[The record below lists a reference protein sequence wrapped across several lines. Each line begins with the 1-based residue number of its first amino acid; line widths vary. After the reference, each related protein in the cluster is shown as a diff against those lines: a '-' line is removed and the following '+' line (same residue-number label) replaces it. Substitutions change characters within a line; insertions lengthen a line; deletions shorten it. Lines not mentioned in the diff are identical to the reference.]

1 MINKIKSINC
11 ASYKNYT
18 WENSLENFKN
28 INIFYGYNGAG
39 KTMLSRIMRCF
50 EQQKLNQ
57 DYEKMTFEIEFD
69 DKKFSQDDIQSANLP
84 LVVYNKDFINDNLK
98 FLINGKKDGSIK
110 SFSSMV
116 IGEDNSKIFEEI
128 EKLQNK
134 LGEISNEE
142 QGVVASGLYG
152 DKERIEKTIRQK
164 EKEKQSKNQDDKL
177 RNKAS
182 EIKNDKD
189 IGENN
194 YDIRKIKQDIEKIK
208 DNLEEHILTPE
219 IENQCRNSLKDE
231 VKEELL
237 INFTFNANEFSDIS
251 IGLKELIE
259 QKFIQKE
266 NIENNLRKWLKEG
279 LNFHNHD
286 TEQECKFC
294 KNKLSKERLEW
305 LIDNLK
311 DSGIDKNSNDINL
324 KLEKLSKIRSRQQ
337 SFLNITN
344 QLKSSNFYTDYK
356 DECEKLNTE
365 FSSVIDSY
373 FREIIKLEN
382 LLKTKQDNP
391 YKNFI
396 FENFEDH
403 SKNISNMLDKIRDLI
418 NKNNDKTKNL
428 ETTKKETSEKI
439 KFHIIAKFIK
449 EINYLENLRDIEQ
462 IDIEINAF
470 KANLTIKKQEIEENE
485 NKIEK
490 LKNSMSSEQASADKI
505 NKYLKSHFGNNVL
518 EFRAI
523 EENKAEFKIYR
534 NGIEADNLS
543 EGECSLVGF
552 CYFMAQLQNADKKS
566 IIWIDDPISSLDSN
580 HIFFIFSLID
590 SELFENKDLKF
601 NQLFISTHNLD
612 FLKYLKKLKSI
623 ANDKTDSNK
632 IDFFKYLKKLKP
644 KRNDLNESA
653 NLYIIEK
660 NENGSQIKD
669 MPKFL
674 KNYTSE
680 FNYLFEQIYDNAFI
694 DKIKDEDTKTTVVY
708 NFGNNLRKFLEIYL
722 FFKYPTEKS
731 FGAEIIEQ
739 FFKSQSDKTIQ
750 ISINRYANEFSHLR
764 EILERT
770 MKPLDI
776 PESKKI
782 AEFVLKTIKQKDPEQ
797 FKALCES
804 IGKSDEL

>member
-57 DYEKMTFEIEFD
+57 DYEEMTFEIEFD
-69 DKKFSQDDIQSANLP
+69 GKKFSQDDIQSANLP

-116 IGEDNSKIFEEI
+116 MGENNSKIFEEI

-164 EKEKQSKNQDDKL
+164 EKEKQGKDQDDKL

-518 EFRAI
+518 EFRAL

-552 CYFMAQLQNADKKS
+552 CYFMAKLQNADKKS
-566 IIWIDDPISSLDSN
+566 VVWIDDPISSLDSN
-580 HIFFIFSLID
+580 HIFFIFSLIG
-590 SELFENKDLKF
+590 SELFEKQNLKF

-612 FLKYLKKLKSI
+612 FLKYLKKIKS
-623 ANDKTDSNK
+623 ASNN
-632 IDFFKYLKKLKP
+632 
-644 KRNDLNESA
+644 KRS
-653 NLYIIEK
+653 LYIIEK

-674 KNYTSE
+674 KNYTTE
-680 FNYLFEQIYDNAFI
+680 FNYLFEQIYNHKNI
-694 DKIKDEDTKTTVVY
+694 DETKDEDTKTTLVY

-731 FGAEIIEQ
+731 FGAEVIEQ
-739 FFKSQSDKTIQ
+739 FFKSDSDKTIQ
-750 ISINRYANEFSHLR
+750 ILINRYANEFSHLR
-764 EILERT
+764 EILERA
-770 MKPLDI
+770 MIPINI

>member
-57 DYEKMTFEIEFD
+57 DYEEMTFEIEFD
-69 DKKFSQDDIQSANLP
+69 GKKFSQDDIQSANLP
-84 LVVYNKDFINDNLK
+84 LVVYNKDFINDNLR

-116 IGEDNSKIFEEI
+116 IGEDNSEIFEEI
-128 EKLQNK
+128 ETLKESENNLNLQIENLQNQCNQLQYEITIQNDITNERLRERAKHIRTILDIPQSSYTIKHIQNDINTIINKQNFHQNILSTHENTK
-134 LGEISNEE
+134 LINMLKEE
-142 QGVVASGLYG
+142 AKNILSFNI
-152 DKERIEKTIRQK
+152 KFEIEKF
-164 EKEKQSKNQDDKL
+164 SKL
-177 RNKAS
+177 A
-182 EIKNDKD
+182 NDS
-189 IGENN
+189 
-194 YDIRKIKQDIEKIK
+194 KI
-208 DNLEEHILTPE
+208 
-219 IENQCRNSLKDE
+219 
-231 VKEELL
+231 
-237 INFTFNANEFSDIS
+237 
-251 IGLKELIE
+251 LIE
-259 QKFIQKE
+259 TKLIAKQE
-266 NIENNLRKWLKEG
+266 IENNLRKWLEEG
-279 LNFHNHD
+279 LKQHENAQKCH
-286 TEQECKFC
+286 FC
-294 KNKLSKERLEW
+294 GGELSANRIQW
-305 LIDNLK
+305 LLDNLS
-311 DSGIDKNSNDINL
+311 DDK
-324 KLEKLSKIRSRQQ
+324 
-337 SFLNITN
+337 
-344 QLKSSNFYTDYK
+344 K
-356 DECEKLNTE
+356 DELLN
-365 FSSVIDSY
+365 
-373 FREIIKLEN
+373 
-382 LLKTKQDNP
+382 
-391 YKNFI
+391 
-396 FENFEDH
+396 
-403 SKNISNMLDKIRDLI
+403 NISNQLAQLRNFYKDIQEIINFLTRQNTNDFYLDLKGEYESKRQTSIEFSKAILSQIKNIGEVLHEKELDLYKDITFNIPADYSQMLGDALMQIEQIYANNNEKTQNLQAEKQ
-418 NKNNDKTKNL
+418 NAKN
-428 ETTKKETSEKI
+428 KI
-439 KFHIIAKFIK
+439 KLH
-449 EINYLENLRDIEQ
+449 EICTLLRDIRYFQTQDEIEQKIKNIEKISSQKDAKTRQIKYIKEQ
-462 IDIEINAF
+462 ISSK
-470 KANLTIKKQEIEENE
+470 KALI
-485 NKIEK
+485 
-490 LKNSMSSEQASADKI
+490 SSEQASADKI
-505 NKYLKSHFGNNVL
+505 NKYLKSNFGNSAL

-552 CYFMAQLQNADKKS
+552 CYFMAKLQNADKKS
-566 IIWIDDPISSLDSN
+566 IVWIDDPISSLDSN

-623 ANDKTDSNK
+623 ANNKTDSNK
-632 IDFFKYLKKLKP
+632 IDFLKYLKKLKP

-694 DKIKDEDTKTTVVY
+694 DKIKDEDTKTTIVY

-722 FFKYPTEKS
+722 FFKYPIEKS
-731 FGAEIIEQ
+731 FGAEVIEK
-739 FFKSQSDKTIQ
+739 FFKSEIL
-750 ISINRYANEFSHLR
+750 INKYANEFSHLR

-776 PESKKI
+776 AQSKKI

-804 IGKSDEL
+804 IGKSDELYE

>member
-28 INIFYGYNGAG
+28 INIFYGHNGAG
-39 KTMLSRIMRCF
+39 KTMLSRIIRCF

-69 DKKFSQDDIQSANLP
+69 GKKFSQDDIQSANLP

-98 FLINGKKDGSIK
+98 FLINGKKDGNIK

-128 EKLQNK
+128 ETLKESENNLNLQIENLQNQCNQLQYEITIQNDIANERLRERAK
-134 LGEISNEE
+134 HIRTILEISQSSYTIKHIQNDINTIINKQNFHQNILSTHENTKLINMLKEE
-142 QGVVASGLYG
+142 AKNILSFNV
-152 DKERIEKTIRQK
+152 KFEIEKF
-164 EKEKQSKNQDDKL
+164 SKL
-177 RNKAS
+177 A
-182 EIKNDKD
+182 NDS
-189 IGENN
+189 
-194 YDIRKIKQDIEKIK
+194 KI
-208 DNLEEHILTPE
+208 
-219 IENQCRNSLKDE
+219 
-231 VKEELL
+231 
-237 INFTFNANEFSDIS
+237 
-251 IGLKELIE
+251 LIE
-259 QKFIQKE
+259 TKLIAKQE
-266 NIENNLRKWLKEG
+266 IENNLRKWLEEG
-279 LNFHNHD
+279 LKQHENAQKCHFCGGELSANRIQWLLDNLSDDKKDELLNNISSQLAQLRNFYKDIQEIVNFLTRQNSDDFYLDLKGDYESKRQTSIEFSKAILSQIKNIGEVLHEKELDLYKDITFNIPAD
-286 TEQECKFC
+286 YSQMLGDALMQIEQIYADNNKKTQNLQSEKQNA
-294 KNKLSKERLEW
+294 KNKIKLHEISTLLRDIRYFQTQDEIEQK
-305 LIDNLK
+305 I
-311 DSGIDKNSNDINL
+311 KNI
-324 KLEKLSKIRSRQQ
+324 EKLSSQKDAKLRQ
-337 SFLNITN
+337 
-344 QLKSSNFYTDYK
+344 
-356 DECEKLNTE
+356 
-365 FSSVIDSY
+365 
-373 FREIIKLEN
+373 IKYIKE
-382 LLKTKQDNP
+382 Q
-391 YKNFI
+391 
-396 FENFEDH
+396 
-403 SKNISNMLDKIRDLI
+403 ISHKKALI
-418 NKNNDKTKNL
+418 N
-428 ETTKKETSEKI
+428 
-439 KFHIIAKFIK
+439 
-449 EINYLENLRDIEQ
+449 
-462 IDIEINAF
+462 
-470 KANLTIKKQEIEENE
+470 
-485 NKIEK
+485 
-490 LKNSMSSEQASADKI
+490 SEQAGAEKI
-505 NKYLKSHFGNNVL
+505 NKYLKSNFCNSAL

-552 CYFMAQLQNADKKS
+552 CYFVAKLQNADKKS

-612 FLKYLKKLKSI
+612 FLKYLKKLK
-623 ANDKTDSNK
+623 
-632 IDFFKYLKKLKP
+632 P

-674 KNYTSE
+674 KNYTTE
-680 FNYLFEQIYDNAFI
+680 FNYLFEQIYNHKNI
-694 DKIKDEDTKTTVVY
+694 GEITDEDIKTALVY

-764 EILERT
+764 EILERG

>member
-28 INIFYGYNGAG
+28 INIFYGHNGAG

-57 DYEKMTFEIEFD
+57 DYEEMTFEIEFD
-69 DKKFSQDDIQSANLP
+69 GKKFSQDDIQSANLP
-84 LVVYNKDFINDNLK
+84 LVVYNKDFINDNLR

-110 SFSSMV
+110 SFLSMV

-128 EKLQNK
+128 KELQNK
-134 LGEISNEE
+134 LGEISDKEK
-142 QGVVASGLYG
+142 GVVASGLYG
-152 DKERIEKTIRQK
+152 DKERIEKTK
-164 EKEKQSKNQDDKL
+164 KKKKKEKQSKDQDDKL

-182 EIKNDKD
+182 EIKNDKA
-189 IGENN
+189 ISEIN
-194 YDIRKIKQDIEKIK
+194 YDIKKIKQDIEKIK

-219 IENQCRNSLKDE
+219 IKNQFRNSLKDE

-237 INFTFNANEFSDIS
+237 INFTFKEDEFGDIL
-251 IGLKELIE
+251 IGSKELIE
-259 QKFIQKE
+259 QKFIPKE
-266 NIENNLRKWLKEG
+266 DIETNLRKWLNEG
-279 LNFHNHD
+279 LDLHEHD
-286 TEQECKFC
+286 TKSQQECKFC
-294 KNKLSKERLEW
+294 KNKLSKERIEW

-311 DSGIDKNSNDINL
+311 DSSIDKNNNEINL
-324 KLEKLSKIRSRQQ
+324 KLEKLLEIGKRQQ

-365 FSSVIDSY
+365 FYSVIDSY
-373 FREIIKLEN
+373 FGEIIKLEN

-391 YKNFI
+391 YDNISFKNFQ
-396 FENFEDH
+396 NH
-403 SKNISNMLDKIRDLI
+403 SQKMSEMLDKIRDLI
-418 NKNNDKTKNL
+418 NKNNLKTKNL

-485 NKIEK
+485 NKIKE
-490 LKNSMSSEQASADKI
+490 LKVSMSNEQASADKI
-505 NKYLKSHFGNNVL
+505 NKYLKSNFGNSVL

-552 CYFMAQLQNADKKS
+552 CYFMAKLQNADKKS
-566 IIWIDDPISSLDSN
+566 VVWIDDPISSLDSN

-632 IDFFKYLKKLKP
+632 IDFLKYLKKLKP

-660 NENGSQIKD
+660 
-669 MPKFL
+669 
-674 KNYTSE
+674 
-680 FNYLFEQIYDNAFI
+680 
-694 DKIKDEDTKTTVVY
+694 
-708 NFGNNLRKFLEIYL
+708 
-722 FFKYPTEKS
+722 
-731 FGAEIIEQ
+731 
-739 FFKSQSDKTIQ
+739 
-750 ISINRYANEFSHLR
+750 
-764 EILERT
+764 
-770 MKPLDI
+770 MKM
-776 PESKKI
+776 
-782 AEFVLKTIKQKDPEQ
+782 A
-797 FKALCES
+797 AR
-804 IGKSDEL
+804 

>member
-57 DYEKMTFEIEFD
+57 DYEEMTFEIEFD
-69 DKKFSQDDIQSANLP
+69 GKKFSQDDIQSANLP
-84 LVVYNKDFINDNLK
+84 LVVYNKDFINDNLR

-128 EKLQNK
+128 KTLKESENNLNLQIENLQNQCNQLQYEITIQNDITNERLRERAKHIRTILDIPQSSYTIKRIQNDINTIINRQNFHQNILSTHENTK
-134 LGEISNEE
+134 LINMLKEE
-142 QGVVASGLYG
+142 AKNILSFNV
-152 DKERIEKTIRQK
+152 KFEIEKFSQLAND
-164 EKEKQSKNQDDKL
+164 SK
-177 RNKAS
+177 
-182 EIKNDKD
+182 I
-189 IGENN
+189 
-194 YDIRKIKQDIEKIK
+194 
-208 DNLEEHILTPE
+208 
-219 IENQCRNSLKDE
+219 
-231 VKEELL
+231 
-237 INFTFNANEFSDIS
+237 
-251 IGLKELIE
+251 LIE
-259 QKFIQKE
+259 TKLIAKQE
-266 NIENNLRKWLKEG
+266 IENNLRKWLEEG
-279 LNFHNHD
+279 LKQHENAQKCH
-286 TEQECKFC
+286 FC
-294 KNKLSKERLEW
+294 GGELSANRIQW
-305 LIDNLK
+305 LLDNLS
-311 DSGIDKNSNDINL
+311 DDK
-324 KLEKLSKIRSRQQ
+324 
-337 SFLNITN
+337 
-344 QLKSSNFYTDYK
+344 K
-356 DECEKLNTE
+356 DELLN
-365 FSSVIDSY
+365 
-373 FREIIKLEN
+373 
-382 LLKTKQDNP
+382 
-391 YKNFI
+391 
-396 FENFEDH
+396 
-403 SKNISNMLDKIRDLI
+403 NISNQLAQLRNFYKDIQEIVNFLTRQNSDDFYLDLKGEYESKRQTSIEFSKAILSQIKNIGEVLHEKELDLYKDITFNIPADYSQMLGDALMQIEQIYANNNEKTQNLQAEKQ
-418 NKNNDKTKNL
+418 NAKN
-428 ETTKKETSEKI
+428 KI
-439 KFHIIAKFIK
+439 KLH
-449 EINYLENLRDIEQ
+449 EICTLLRDIRYFQMQDEIEQ
-462 IDIEINAF
+462 KIKNIEKISSQKDTKTEQTKN
-470 KANLTIKKQEIEENE
+470 IKKQISS
-485 NKIEK
+485 KKALI
-490 LKNSMSSEQASADKI
+490 SSEQASADKI

-552 CYFMAQLQNADKKS
+552 CYFMAKLQNADKKS
-566 IIWIDDPISSLDSN
+566 VVWIDDPISSLDSN

-590 SELFENKDLKF
+590 SELFENNNLKF

-612 FLKYLKKLKSI
+612 FLKYLKKLRKKS
-623 ANDKTDSNK
+623 
-632 IDFFKYLKKLKP
+632 
-644 KRNDLNESA
+644 

-674 KNYTSE
+674 KSYTTE
-680 FNYLFEQIYDNAFI
+680 FNYLFEQIYNHKNI
-694 DKIKDEDTKTTVVY
+694 DETKDEDTKTTLVY

-731 FGAEIIEQ
+731 FGAEVIEQ
-739 FFKSQSDKTIQ
+739 FFKSESDKTIQ
-750 ISINRYANEFSHLR
+750 VLINRYANEFSHLR

-776 PESKKI
+776 AQSKKI

-804 IGKSDEL
+804 IGKSDELYE

>member
-1 MINKIKSINC
+1 
-11 ASYKNYT
+11 
-18 WENSLENFKN
+18 
-28 INIFYGYNGAG
+28 
-39 KTMLSRIMRCF
+39 MLSRIMRCF
-50 EQQKLNQ
+50 EQQKLHQ

-69 DKKFSQDDIQSANLP
+69 GKKFIQDDIQSANLP
-84 LVVYNKDFINDNLK
+84 LVVYNKDFINDNLR

-164 EKEKQSKNQDDKL
+164 EKEKQSKDQDDKL

-189 IGENN
+189 IGEIN
-194 YDIRKIKQDIEKIK
+194 YDIKKIKQDIEKIK

-237 INFTFNANEFSDIS
+237 INFTFNEDEFSDIL
-251 IGLKELIE
+251 IGSKELIE
-259 QKFIQKE
+259 QKIIPKE
-266 NIENNLRKWLKEG
+266 DIETNLRKWLNEG
-279 LNFHNHD
+279 LDLHEHD
-286 TEQECKFC
+286 TKSQQECKFC
-294 KNKLSKERLEW
+294 KNKLSKERIEW

-311 DSGIDKNSNDINL
+311 DSSIDKNNNEINL
-324 KLEKLSKIRSRQQ
+324 KLEKLLEIKKRQQ

-344 QLKSSNFYTDYK
+344 QLKTSNFYTDYK

-373 FREIIKLEN
+373 FIEIIKLKN

-449 EINYLENLRDIEQ
+449 EINYLENLRNIEQ

-485 NKIEK
+485 NKIKK

-518 EFRAI
+518 EFRAL

-552 CYFMAQLQNADKKS
+552 CYFMAKLQNADKKS
-566 IIWIDDPISSLDSN
+566 IVWIDDPISSLDSS

-612 FLKYLKKLKSI
+612 FLKYLKKLKS
-623 ANDKTDSNK
+623 ASS
-632 IDFFKYLKKLKP
+632 KK
-644 KRNDLNESA
+644 A

-674 KNYTSE
+674 KNYTTE
-680 FNYLFEQIYDNAFI
+680 FNYLFEQIYNHKNI
-694 DKIKDEDTKTTVVY
+694 GEITDEDIKTALVY

-731 FGAEIIEQ
+731 FGAEVIEQ
-739 FFKSQSDKTIQ
+739 FFKSDSDKTIQ
-750 ISINRYANEFSHLR
+750 ILINRYANEFSHLR
-764 EILERT
+764 EILERG
-770 MKPLDI
+770 MKPINI

-782 AEFVLKTIKQKDPEQ
+782 AEFVLKTIKLKDPEQ

>member
-18 WENSLENFKN
+18 WGNSLENFKN
-28 INIFYGYNGAG
+28 INIFYGHNGTG

-57 DYEKMTFEIEFD
+57 DYEEMTFEIEFD
-69 DKKFSQDDIQSANLP
+69 GKKFSQDDIQSANLP
-84 LVVYNKDFINDNLK
+84 LVVYNKDFINDNLR

-116 IGEDNSKIFEEI
+116 IGEDNNKIFEEI

-134 LGEISNEE
+134 LGEISSEE

-164 EKEKQSKNQDDKL
+164 EQEKQSKNQDDKL

-237 INFTFNANEFSDIS
+237 IKFTFNEDEFGDIS

-294 KNKLSKERLEW
+294 KNKLSKERIEW

-311 DSGIDKNSNDINL
+311 DSSIDKNNNEINL
-324 KLEKLSKIRSRQQ
+324 KLEKLLEIKKRQQ
-337 SFLNITN
+337 IFLNIIKN
-344 QLKSSNFYTDYK
+344 QLKTSNFYTDYK

-396 FENFEDH
+396 FEKFEDH

-449 EINYLENLRDIEQ
+449 EINYLENLRNIEQ

-485 NKIEK
+485 NKIKK
-490 LKNSMSSEQASADKI
+490 LKNSISSEQASADKI

-523 EENKAEFKIYR
+523 EEIKAEFKIYR
-534 NGIEADNLS
+534 NGAEADNLS

-552 CYFMAQLQNADKKS
+552 CYFMAKLQNTDKKS
-566 IIWIDDPISSLDSN
+566 IVWIDDPISSLDSN

-612 FLKYLKKLKSI
+612 FLKYLKKLKSV
-623 ANDKTDSNK
+623 SS
-632 IDFFKYLKKLKP
+632 KK
-644 KRNDLNESA
+644 A

-680 FNYLFEQIYDNAFI
+680 FNYLFEQIYNHKNI
-694 DKIKDEDTKTTVVY
+694 GEITDEDIKTTLVY

-764 EILERT
+764 EILERA
-770 MKPLDI
+770 MIPLDTS
-776 PESKKI
+776 ESKKI

>member
-28 INIFYGYNGAG
+28 INIFYGHNGAG
-39 KTMLSRIMRCF
+39 KTMLSRVMRCF

-69 DKKFSQDDIQSANLP
+69 GKKFSQDDIQSANLP
-84 LVVYNKDFINDNLK
+84 LVVYNKDFINDNLR

-164 EKEKQSKNQDDKL
+164 EKEKQSKDQDDKL

-189 IGENN
+189 IGEIN
-194 YDIRKIKQDIEKIK
+194 YNLTKIRQDIEKIK

-237 INFTFNANEFSDIS
+237 IKFTFNEDEFENILTGS
-251 IGLKELIE
+251 KELIE
-259 QKFIQKE
+259 QKFIPKE
-266 NIENNLRKWLKEG
+266 DIETNLRKWLNEG
-279 LNFHNHD
+279 LDLHEHD
-286 TEQECKFC
+286 TKSQQECKFC
-294 KNKLSKERLEW
+294 KNKLSKERIEW

-311 DSGIDKNSNDINL
+311 DSGIDKNNNEINL
-324 KLEKLSKIRSRQQ
+324 KLEKLLEIKKRQQ

-344 QLKSSNFYTDYK
+344 QLKTSNFYTDYK
-356 DECEKLNTE
+356 DECEKLETESSNTI
-365 FSSVIDSY
+365 SNY
-373 FREIIKLEN
+373 FGEIFELGS
-382 LLKTKQDNP
+382 LLQTKRDNP
-391 YKNFI
+391 YDNISFKNFQ
-396 FENFEDH
+396 NH
-403 SKNISNMLDKIRDLI
+403 SQKMSEMLEKTNDLM

-523 EENKAEFKIYR
+523 EEIKAEFKIYR
-534 NGIEADNLS
+534 NGAEADNLS

-552 CYFMAQLQNADKKS
+552 CYFMAKLQNADKKS
-566 IIWIDDPISSLDSN
+566 IVWIDDPISSLDSN

-612 FLKYLKKLKSI
+612 FLKYLKKLKSVS
-623 ANDKTDSNK
+623 SNK
-632 IDFFKYLKKLKP
+632 
-644 KRNDLNESA
+644 RS
-653 NLYIIEK
+653 LYIIEK

-674 KNYTSE
+674 KNYTTE
-680 FNYLFEQIYDNAFI
+680 FNYLFEQIYNHKNI
-694 DKIKDEDTKTTVVY
+694 GEITDEDIKTALVY

-764 EILERT
+764 EILERG

>member
-18 WENSLENFKN
+18 WGNSLENFKN
-28 INIFYGYNGAG
+28 INIFYGHNGTG

-69 DKKFSQDDIQSANLP
+69 GKKFSQDDIQSANLP
-84 LVVYNKDFINDNLK
+84 LVVYNKDFINDNLR

-164 EKEKQSKNQDDKL
+164 EKEKQSKDQDDKL

-189 IGENN
+189 IGEIN
-194 YDIRKIKQDIEKIK
+194 YNLTKIRQDIEKIK

-237 INFTFNANEFSDIS
+237 IKFTFNEDEFENILTGS
-251 IGLKELIE
+251 KELIE
-259 QKFIQKE
+259 QKFIPKE
-266 NIENNLRKWLKEG
+266 DIETNLRKWLNEG
-279 LNFHNHD
+279 LDLHEHD
-286 TEQECKFC
+286 TKSQQECKFC
-294 KNKLSKERLEW
+294 KNKLSKERIEW

-311 DSGIDKNSNDINL
+311 DSGIDKNNNEINL
-324 KLEKLSKIRSRQQ
+324 KLEKLLEIKKRQQ

-344 QLKSSNFYTDYK
+344 QLKTSNFYTDYK
-356 DECEKLNTE
+356 DECEKLETESSNTI
-365 FSSVIDSY
+365 SNY
-373 FREIIKLEN
+373 FGEIFELGS
-382 LLKTKQDNP
+382 LLQTKRDNP
-391 YKNFI
+391 YDNISFKNFQ
-396 FENFEDH
+396 NH
-403 SKNISNMLDKIRDLI
+403 SQKMSEMLEKTNDLM

-449 EINYLENLRDIEQ
+449 EINYLENLRNIEQ

-485 NKIEK
+485 NKIKK

-518 EFRAI
+518 EFRAL

-534 NGIEADNLS
+534 NVAEADNLS

-552 CYFMAQLQNADKKS
+552 CYFMAKLQNADKKS
-566 IIWIDDPISSLDSN
+566 IVWIDDPISSLDSN

-612 FLKYLKKLKSI
+612 FLKYLKKLKS
-623 ANDKTDSNK
+623 ASS
-632 IDFFKYLKKLKP
+632 KK
-644 KRNDLNESA
+644 A

-674 KNYTSE
+674 KNYTTE
-680 FNYLFEQIYDNAFI
+680 FNYLFEQIYNHKNI
-694 DKIKDEDTKTTVVY
+694 GEITDEDIKTALVY

-731 FGAEIIEQ
+731 FGAEVIEQ
-739 FFKSQSDKTIQ
+739 FFKSDSDKTIQ
-750 ISINRYANEFSHLR
+750 ILINRYANEFSHLR
-764 EILERT
+764 EILERG
-770 MKPLDI
+770 MKPINI

-782 AEFVLKTIKQKDPEQ
+782 AEFVLKTIKLKDPEQ

-804 IGKSDEL
+804 IGKSNELYE

>member
-28 INIFYGYNGAG
+28 INIFYGHNGAG

-57 DYEKMTFEIEFD
+57 DYEEMTFEIEFD
-69 DKKFSQDDIQSANLP
+69 GKKFSQDDIQSANLP

-116 IGEDNSKIFEEI
+116 MGENNSKIFEEI

-134 LGEISNEE
+134 LGEISSEE

-164 EKEKQSKNQDDKL
+164 EKEKQGKDQDDKL

-449 EINYLENLRDIEQ
+449 EINYLENLRNIEQ

-518 EFRAI
+518 EFRAL

-552 CYFMAQLQNADKKS
+552 CYFMAKLQNADKKS
-566 IIWIDDPISSLDSN
+566 IVWIDDPISSLDSN

-612 FLKYLKKLKSI
+612 FLKYLKKLKS
-623 ANDKTDSNK
+623 ASS
-632 IDFFKYLKKLKP
+632 KK
-644 KRNDLNESA
+644 A

-669 MPKFL
+669 IPKFL
-674 KNYTSE
+674 KNYTTE
-680 FNYLFEQIYDNAFI
+680 FNYLFEQIYNHKNI
-694 DKIKDEDTKTTVVY
+694 GEITDEDIKTALVY

-731 FGAEIIEQ
+731 FGAEVIEQ
-739 FFKSQSDKTIQ
+739 FFKSDSDKTIQ
-750 ISINRYANEFSHLR
+750 ILINRYANEFSHLR
-764 EILERT
+764 EILERG
-770 MKPLDI
+770 MKPINI

-782 AEFVLKTIKQKDPEQ
+782 AEFVLKTIKLKDPEQ

>member
-57 DYEKMTFEIEFD
+57 DYEEMTFEIEFD
-69 DKKFSQDDIQSANLP
+69 GKKFSQDDIQSANLP

-134 LGEISNEE
+134 LGEISSEE

-231 VKEELL
+231 VKEELP
-237 INFTFNANEFSDIS
+237 INFTFNKYEFSDIL
-251 IGLKELIE
+251 IGSKELIE
-259 QKFIQKE
+259 QKFVPKE
-266 NIENNLRKWLKEG
+266 YIETNLRKWLNEG
-279 LNFHNHD
+279 LDLHEHD
-286 TEQECKFC
+286 TESQQECKFC

-344 QLKSSNFYTDYK
+344 KLKTSNFYTDYK
-356 DECEKLNTE
+356 DECEKLKTESSNTI
-365 FSSVIDSY
+365 SNY
-373 FREIIKLEN
+373 FGEIFELGR
-382 LLKTKQDNP
+382 LLQTKRDNP
-391 YKNFI
+391 YG
-396 FENFEDH
+396 
-403 SKNISNMLDKIRDLI
+403 NIGFKDFQNYSQKMSEMLEKTNDLI

-449 EINYLENLRDIEQ
+449 EINYLENLRNIEQ

-534 NGIEADNLS
+534 NGAEADNLS

-552 CYFMAQLQNADKKS
+552 CYFMAKLQNADKKFVV
-566 IIWIDDPISSLDSN
+566 WIDDPISSLDSN

-694 DKIKDEDTKTTVVY
+694 DKIKDEDTKTTIVY

-722 FFKYPTEKS
+722 FFKYPIEKS
-731 FGAEIIEQ
+731 FGAEVVEK
-739 FFKSQSDKTIQ
+739 FFKSEIL
-750 ISINRYANEFSHLR
+750 INKYANEFSHLR
-764 EILERT
+764 EILERA

>member
-1 MINKIKSINC
+1 MINRIKSINC

-28 INIFYGYNGAG
+28 INIFYGHNGAG

-50 EQQKLNQ
+50 EQQKLHQ

-69 DKKFSQDDIQSANLP
+69 GKKFSQDDIQSANLP
-84 LVVYNKDFINDNLK
+84 LVVYNKDFINDNLR

-116 IGEDNSKIFEEI
+116 MGENNSKIFEEI

-134 LGEISNEE
+134 LVEISNEE

-164 EKEKQSKNQDDKL
+164 EKEKQSKDQDDKL

-189 IGENN
+189 IGEIN
-194 YDIRKIKQDIEKIK
+194 YNLTKIRQDIEKIK

-237 INFTFNANEFSDIS
+237 INFTFNEDEFSDIL
-251 IGLKELIE
+251 IGSKELIE
-259 QKFIQKE
+259 QKFIPKE
-266 NIENNLRKWLKEG
+266 DIETNLRKWLNEG
-279 LNFHNHD
+279 LDLHEHD
-286 TEQECKFC
+286 KKSQQECKFC

-311 DSGIDKNSNDINL
+311 DSSIDKNNNEINL
-324 KLEKLSKIRSRQQ
+324 KLEKLLEIKKRQQ

-344 QLKSSNFYTDYK
+344 QLKTSNFYTDYK
-356 DECEKLNTE
+356 DECEKLETESSNTI
-365 FSSVIDSY
+365 SNY
-373 FREIIKLEN
+373 FGEIFELGR
-382 LLKTKQDNP
+382 LLQTKRDNP
-391 YKNFI
+391 YDNISFKNFQ
-396 FENFEDH
+396 NH
-403 SKNISNMLDKIRDLI
+403 SQKMSEMLEKILDLI

-428 ETTKKETSEKI
+428 ETIKKETSEKI

-449 EINYLENLRDIEQ
+449 EINYLENLRNIEQ

-485 NKIEK
+485 NKIKK

-518 EFRAI
+518 EFRAL

-534 NGIEADNLS
+534 NGAEADNLS

-552 CYFMAQLQNADKKS
+552 CYFMAKLQNADKKS
-566 IIWIDDPISSLDSN
+566 IVWIDDPISSLDSN

-612 FLKYLKKLKSI
+612 FLKYLKKLKS
-623 ANDKTDSNK
+623 ASSNK
-632 IDFFKYLKKLKP
+632 
-644 KRNDLNESA
+644 RS
-653 NLYIIEK
+653 LYIIEK

-674 KNYTSE
+674 KNYTTE
-680 FNYLFEQIYDNAFI
+680 FNYLFEQIYNHKNI
-694 DKIKDEDTKTTVVY
+694 GEITDEDIKTTLVY

-731 FGAEIIEQ
+731 FGAEVIEQ
-739 FFKSQSDKTIQ
+739 FFKSDSDKTIQ
-750 ISINRYANEFSHLR
+750 ILINRYANEFSHLR
-764 EILERT
+764 EILERG
-770 MKPLDI
+770 MKPINI

-782 AEFVLKTIKQKDPEQ
+782 AEFVLKTIKLKDPEQ

-804 IGKSDEL
+804 IGKSDELCE

>member
-69 DKKFSQDDIQSANLP
+69 GKKFSQDDIQSANLP
-84 LVVYNKDFINDNLK
+84 LVVYNKDFINDNLR

-219 IENQCRNSLKDE
+219 IENQFRNSLKDE
-231 VKEELL
+231 VKEELP
-237 INFTFNANEFSDIS
+237 INFTFNEDEFSDIS

-294 KNKLSKERLEW
+294 KNKLSKERIEW

-311 DSGIDKNSNDINL
+311 DSSIDKNNNEINL
-324 KLEKLSKIRSRQQ
+324 KLEKLLEIKKRQQ
-337 SFLNITN
+337 SFLNIIKN
-344 QLKSSNFYTDYK
+344 QLKTSNFYTDYK

-382 LLKTKQDNP
+382 LLKTKRDNP
-391 YKNFI
+391 Y
-396 FENFEDH
+396 D
-403 SKNISNMLDKIRDLI
+403 NIGFKDFQNYSQKMSEMLEKTNDLM

-449 EINYLENLRDIEQ
+449 EINYLENLRNIEQ

-518 EFRAI
+518 EFRAL

-552 CYFMAQLQNADKKS
+552 CYFMAKLQNADKKS
-566 IIWIDDPISSLDSN
+566 VVWTDDPISSLDSN

-612 FLKYLKKLKSI
+612 FLKYLKKLKSVS
-623 ANDKTDSNK
+623 SNK
-632 IDFFKYLKKLKP
+632 
-644 KRNDLNESA
+644 RS
-653 NLYIIEK
+653 LYIIEK

-674 KNYTSE
+674 KNYTTE
-680 FNYLFEQIYDNAFI
+680 FNYLFEQIYNHKNI
-694 DKIKDEDTKTTVVY
+694 GEITDEDIKTTLVY

-764 EILERT
+764 EILERG

>member
-69 DKKFSQDDIQSANLP
+69 GKKFSQDDIQSANLP
-84 LVVYNKDFINDNLK
+84 LVVYNKDFINDNLR

-219 IENQCRNSLKDE
+219 IENQFRNSLKDE
-231 VKEELL
+231 VKEELP
-237 INFTFNANEFSDIS
+237 INFTFNEDEFSDIS

-294 KNKLSKERLEW
+294 KNKLSKERIEW

-311 DSGIDKNSNDINL
+311 DSSIDKNNNEINL
-324 KLEKLSKIRSRQQ
+324 KLEKLLEIKKRQQ
-337 SFLNITN
+337 SFLNIIKN
-344 QLKSSNFYTDYK
+344 QLKTSNFYTDYK

-382 LLKTKQDNP
+382 LLKTKRDNP
-391 YKNFI
+391 Y
-396 FENFEDH
+396 D
-403 SKNISNMLDKIRDLI
+403 NIGFKDFQNYSQKMSEMLEKTNDLM

-449 EINYLENLRDIEQ
+449 EINYLENLRNIEQ

-518 EFRAI
+518 EFRAL

-552 CYFMAQLQNADKKS
+552 CYFMAKLQNADKKS
-566 IIWIDDPISSLDSN
+566 VVWIDDPISSLDSN

-612 FLKYLKKLKSI
+612 FLKYLKKLKSVS
-623 ANDKTDSNK
+623 SNK
-632 IDFFKYLKKLKP
+632 
-644 KRNDLNESA
+644 RS
-653 NLYIIEK
+653 LYIIEK

-674 KNYTSE
+674 KNYTTE
-680 FNYLFEQIYDNAFI
+680 FNYLFEQIYNHKNI
-694 DKIKDEDTKTTVVY
+694 GEITDEDIKTTLVY

-764 EILERT
+764 EILERG

>member
-28 INIFYGYNGAG
+28 INIFYGHNGTG

-69 DKKFSQDDIQSANLP
+69 GKKFSQDDIQSANLP
-84 LVVYNKDFINDNLK
+84 LVVYNKDFINDNLR

-219 IENQCRNSLKDE
+219 IENQFRNSLKDE

-237 INFTFNANEFSDIS
+237 INFTFNEDEFSDIS

-294 KNKLSKERLEW
+294 KNKLSKERIEW

-311 DSGIDKNSNDINL
+311 DSSIDKNNNEINL
-324 KLEKLSKIRSRQQ
+324 KLEKLLEIKKRQQ
-337 SFLNITN
+337 SFLNIIKN

-356 DECEKLNTE
+356 DECEKLETE

-382 LLKTKQDNP
+382 LLKTKRDNP

-403 SKNISNMLDKIRDLI
+403 SKDMSKMLERNHDLI
-418 NKNNDKTKNL
+418 NKNNLKTKNL

-462 IDIEINAF
+462 IYIEINAF

-485 NKIEK
+485 NKIKE
-490 LKNSMSSEQASADKI
+490 LKVSMSNEQASADKI
-505 NKYLKSHFGNNVL
+505 NEYLKSHFGNNVL
-518 EFRAI
+518 EFRAL

-552 CYFMAQLQNADKKS
+552 CYFMAKLQNADKKS
-566 IIWIDDPISSLDSN
+566 VIWIDDPISSLDSN

-612 FLKYLKKLKSI
+612 FLKYLKKLKS
-623 ANDKTDSNK
+623 ASS
-632 IDFFKYLKKLKP
+632 KK
-644 KRNDLNESA
+644 A

-674 KNYTSE
+674 KNYTTE
-680 FNYLFEQIYDNAFI
+680 FNYLFEQIYNHKNI
-694 DKIKDEDTKTTVVY
+694 GEITDEDIKTALVY

-722 FFKYPTEKS
+722 FFKYPTEKL
-731 FGAEIIEQ
+731 FGAEVIEQ
-739 FFKSQSDKTIQ
+739 FFRSDSDKTIQ
-750 ISINRYANEFSHLR
+750 VLINRYANEFSHLR

-776 PESKKI
+776 AQSKKI
-782 AEFVLKTIKQKDPEQ
+782 AEFVLKIMKLKDPEQ

>member
-28 INIFYGYNGAG
+28 INIFYGHNGTG

-57 DYEKMTFEIEFD
+57 DYEEMTFEIEFD
-69 DKKFSQDDIQSANLP
+69 GKKFSQDDIQSANLP
-84 LVVYNKDFINDNLK
+84 LVVYNKDFINDNLR

-116 IGEDNSKIFEEI
+116 MGENNNKIFEEI

-134 LGEISNEE
+134 LGEISSEE

-231 VKEELL
+231 VKEELP
-237 INFTFNANEFSDIS
+237 INFTFNKYEFSDIL
-251 IGLKELIE
+251 IGSKELIE
-259 QKFIQKE
+259 QKFVPKE
-266 NIENNLRKWLKEG
+266 YIENNLRKWLKEG

-294 KNKLSKERLEW
+294 KNKLSKERIEW

-311 DSGIDKNSNDINL
+311 DSSIDKNNNEINL
-324 KLEKLSKIRSRQQ
+324 KLEKLLEIKKRQQ
-337 SFLNITN
+337 SFLNIIKN

-356 DECEKLNTE
+356 DECEKLETE

-382 LLKTKQDNP
+382 LLKTKRDNP

-403 SKNISNMLDKIRDLI
+403 SKDMSKMLERNHDLI
-418 NKNNDKTKNL
+418 NKNNLKTKNL

-462 IDIEINAF
+462 IYIEINAF

-485 NKIEK
+485 NKIKE
-490 LKNSMSSEQASADKI
+490 LKVSMSNEQASADKI
-505 NKYLKSHFGNNVL
+505 NEYLKSHFGNNVL
-518 EFRAI
+518 EFRAL

-552 CYFMAQLQNADKKS
+552 CYFMAKLQNADKKS
-566 IIWIDDPISSLDSN
+566 VIWIDDPISSLDSN

-612 FLKYLKKLKSI
+612 FLKYLKKLKS
-623 ANDKTDSNK
+623 ASS
-632 IDFFKYLKKLKP
+632 KK
-644 KRNDLNESA
+644 A

-674 KNYTSE
+674 KNYTTE
-680 FNYLFEQIYDNAFI
+680 FNYLFEQIYNHKNI
-694 DKIKDEDTKTTVVY
+694 GEITDEDIKTALVY

-722 FFKYPTEKS
+722 FFKYPTEKL

-764 EILERT
+764 EILERG
-770 MKPLDI
+770 MIPIDI

>member
-28 INIFYGYNGAG
+28 INIFYGHNGTG

-57 DYEKMTFEIEFD
+57 DYEEMTFEIEFD
-69 DKKFSQDDIQSANLP
+69 GKKFSQDDIQSANLP
-84 LVVYNKDFINDNLK
+84 LVVYNKDFINDNLR

-116 IGEDNSKIFEEI
+116 MGENNNKIFEEI

-134 LGEISNEE
+134 LGEISSEE

-231 VKEELL
+231 VKEELP
-237 INFTFNANEFSDIS
+237 INFTFNKYEFSDIL
-251 IGLKELIE
+251 IGSKELIE
-259 QKFIQKE
+259 QKFVPKE
-266 NIENNLRKWLKEG
+266 YIENNLRKWLKEG

-294 KNKLSKERLEW
+294 KNKLSKERIEW

-311 DSGIDKNSNDINL
+311 DSSIDKNNNEINL
-324 KLEKLSKIRSRQQ
+324 KLEKLLEIKKRQQ
-337 SFLNITN
+337 SFLNIIKN

-356 DECEKLNTE
+356 DECEKLETE

-382 LLKTKQDNP
+382 LLKTKRDNP

-403 SKNISNMLDKIRDLI
+403 SKDMSKMLERNHDLI
-418 NKNNDKTKNL
+418 NKNNLKTKNL

-462 IDIEINAF
+462 IYIEINAF

-485 NKIEK
+485 NKIKE
-490 LKNSMSSEQASADKI
+490 LKVSMSNEQASADKI
-505 NKYLKSHFGNNVL
+505 NEYLKSHFGNNVL
-518 EFRAI
+518 EFRAL

-552 CYFMAQLQNADKKS
+552 CYFMAKLQNADKKS
-566 IIWIDDPISSLDSN
+566 VIWIDDPISSLDSN

-612 FLKYLKKLKSI
+612 FLKYLKKLKS
-623 ANDKTDSNK
+623 ASS
-632 IDFFKYLKKLKP
+632 KK
-644 KRNDLNESA
+644 A

-674 KNYTSE
+674 KNYTTE
-680 FNYLFEQIYDNAFI
+680 FNYLFEQIYNHKNI
-694 DKIKDEDTKTTVVY
+694 GEITDEDIKTALVY

-722 FFKYPTEKS
+722 FFKYPTEKL

-764 EILERT
+764 EILERGMIPIDT
-770 MKPLDI
+770 

>member
-28 INIFYGYNGAG
+28 INIFYGHNGAG
-39 KTMLSRIMRCF
+39 KTMLSRIMRSF

-57 DYEKMTFEIEFD
+57 DYEEMTFEIEFD
-69 DKKFSQDDIQSANLP
+69 GKKFSQDDIQSANLP

-116 IGEDNSKIFEEI
+116 MGENNSKIFEEI

-164 EKEKQSKNQDDKL
+164 EKEKQGKDQDDKL

-219 IENQCRNSLKDE
+219 IENQFRNSLKDE

-237 INFTFNANEFSDIS
+237 INFTFNEDEFGDIL
-251 IGLKELIE
+251 IGSKELIE
-259 QKFIQKE
+259 QKFVPKE
-266 NIENNLRKWLKEG
+266 YIETNLRKWLNEG
-279 LNFHNHD
+279 LDLHEHD
-286 TEQECKFC
+286 KKSQQECKFC

-324 KLEKLSKIRSRQQ
+324 KLEKLLKIKSRQQ

-344 QLKSSNFYTDYK
+344 KLKTSNFYTDYK
-356 DECEKLNTE
+356 DECEKLKTE
-365 FSSVIDSY
+365 FSNTISNY
-373 FREIIKLEN
+373 FGEIFELGR
-382 LLKTKQDNP
+382 LLQTKRDNP
-391 YKNFI
+391 YGNIGFKDFQN
-396 FENFEDH
+396 H
-403 SKNISNMLDKIRDLI
+403 SQKMSEMLEKIRDLI

-518 EFRAI
+518 EFRAL

-552 CYFMAQLQNADKKS
+552 CYFMAKLQNADKKS
-566 IIWIDDPISSLDSN
+566 IVWIDDPISSLDSN

-612 FLKYLKKLKSI
+612 FLKYLKKLKSVS
-623 ANDKTDSNK
+623 SNK
-632 IDFFKYLKKLKP
+632 
-644 KRNDLNESA
+644 RS
-653 NLYIIEK
+653 LYIIEK

-674 KNYTSE
+674 KNYTTE
-680 FNYLFEQIYDNAFI
+680 FNYLFEQIYNHKNI
-694 DKIKDEDTKTTVVY
+694 GEITDEDIKTALVY

-764 EILERT
+764 EILERG

>member
-57 DYEKMTFEIEFD
+57 DYEEMTFEIEFD
-69 DKKFSQDDIQSANLP
+69 GKKFSQDDIQSANLP

-164 EKEKQSKNQDDKL
+164 EKEKQSKDQDDKL

-219 IENQCRNSLKDE
+219 IENQFRNSLKDE

-237 INFTFNANEFSDIS
+237 INFTFNEDEFSDIS

-294 KNKLSKERLEW
+294 KNKLSKERIEW

-311 DSGIDKNSNDINL
+311 DSSIDKNNNEINL
-324 KLEKLSKIRSRQQ
+324 KLEKLLEIKKRQQ
-337 SFLNITN
+337 SFLNIIKN
-344 QLKSSNFYTDYK
+344 QLKTSNFYTDYK

-396 FENFEDH
+396 FEKFEDH
-403 SKNISNMLDKIRDLI
+403 SKNISNMLDKIRDLM

-485 NKIEK
+485 NKIKK

-518 EFRAI
+518 EFRAL

-552 CYFMAQLQNADKKS
+552 CYFMAKLQNADKKS
-566 IIWIDDPISSLDSN
+566 VVWIDDPISSLDSN

-590 SELFENKDLKF
+590 SELFEDKDLKF

-612 FLKYLKKLKSI
+612 FLKYLKKLKS
-623 ANDKTDSNK
+623 ASS
-632 IDFFKYLKKLKP
+632 KK
-644 KRNDLNESA
+644 A

-722 FFKYPTEKS
+722 FFKYPIEKS
-731 FGAEIIEQ
+731 FGAEVVEK
-739 FFKSQSDKTIQ
+739 FFKSEIL
-750 ISINRYANEFSHLR
+750 INKYANEFSHLR
-764 EILERT
+764 EILERG

>member
-18 WENSLENFKN
+18 WEDGLENFKN
-28 INIFYGYNGAG
+28 INIFYGHNGAG

-50 EQQKLNQ
+50 EQKELNQ
-57 DYEKMTFEIEFD
+57 DYENMAFEIEFD
-69 DKKFSQDDIQSANLP
+69 GKKFSQDDIQSANLP
-84 LVVYNKDFINDNLK
+84 LVVYNKDFINDNLR
-98 FLINGKKDGSIK
+98 FLINGKKDGNIK
-110 SFSSMV
+110 SFSSV
-116 IGEDNSKIFEEI
+116 IINKDNSKIFEEI

-164 EKEKQSKNQDDKL
+164 EKEKQGKDQDDKL

-182 EIKNDKD
+182 EIKNDKA
-189 IGENN
+189 ISEIN
-194 YDIRKIKQDIEKIK
+194 YNLTKIRQDIEKIK

-237 INFTFNANEFSDIS
+237 INFTFNEDEFSDIL
-251 IGLKELIE
+251 IGSKELIE
-259 QKFIQKE
+259 QKFVPKE
-266 NIENNLRKWLKEG
+266 YIETNLRKWLNEG
-279 LNFHNHD
+279 LDLHEHD
-286 TEQECKFC
+286 TESQQECKFC

-324 KLEKLSKIRSRQQ
+324 KLEKLSKIRSRHQ

-344 QLKSSNFYTDYK
+344 KLETSNFYTDYK
-356 DECEKLNTE
+356 DECEKLKTE
-365 FSSVIDSY
+365 FSNTISNY
-373 FREIIKLEN
+373 FGEIFELGR
-382 LLKTKQDNP
+382 LLQTKRDNP
-391 YKNFI
+391 YDNISFKNFQ
-396 FENFEDH
+396 NH
-403 SKNISNMLDKIRDLI
+403 SQKMSEMLEKTYDLM

-462 IDIEINAF
+462 IDTDINSF
-470 KANLTIKKQEIEENE
+470 KVNLTIKEQEIEEYE
-485 NKIEK
+485 NKIKE
-490 LKNSMSSEQASADKI
+490 LRNSMSNEQASADKI
-505 NKYLKSHFGNNVL
+505 NEYLKSHFGNNVL
-518 EFRAI
+518 EFRAV
-523 EENKAEFKIYR
+523 EENRAEFKIYR
-534 NGIEADNLS
+534 NGAEADNLS

-552 CYFMAQLQNADKKS
+552 CYFMAKLQNADKKS
-566 IIWIDDPISSLDSN
+566 VAWIDDPISSLDSN

-612 FLKYLKKLKSI
+612 FLKYLKKLKSVS
-623 ANDKTDSNK
+623 SNK
-632 IDFFKYLKKLKP
+632 
-644 KRNDLNESA
+644 RS
-653 NLYIIEK
+653 LYIIEK

-674 KNYTSE
+674 KNYTTE
-680 FNYLFEQIYDNAFI
+680 FNYLFEQIYNHKNI
-694 DKIKDEDTKTTVVY
+694 GEITDEDIKTTLVY

-731 FGAEIIEQ
+731 FGTEVIEK
-739 FFKSQSDKTIQ
+739 FFKSESDKTIQ

-764 EILERT
+764 EILERG

-782 AEFVLKTIKQKDPEQ
+782 AEFVLKTIKLKDPEQ

-804 IGKSDEL
+804 IGKSDELSE

>member
-28 INIFYGYNGAG
+28 INIFYGHNGAG
-39 KTMLSRIMRCF
+39 KTMLSRIMRSF
-50 EQQKLNQ
+50 EQQKLHQ

-69 DKKFSQDDIQSANLP
+69 GKKFSQDDIQSANLP
-84 LVVYNKDFINDNLK
+84 LVVYNKDFINDNLR

-134 LGEISNEE
+134 LGEISSEE

-164 EKEKQSKNQDDKL
+164 EKEKQSKDQDDKL

-182 EIKNDKD
+182 EIKNDRA
-189 IGENN
+189 ISEIN
-194 YDIRKIKQDIEKIK
+194 YNLTKIRQDIEKIK

-237 INFTFNANEFSDIS
+237 INFTFNEDEFGDIL
-251 IGLKELIE
+251 IGSKELIE
-259 QKFIQKE
+259 QKFIPKE
-266 NIENNLRKWLKEG
+266 DIETNLRKWLNEG
-279 LNFHNHD
+279 LDLHEHD
-286 TEQECKFC
+286 AKSQQECKFC
-294 KNKLSKERLEW
+294 KNKLSKERIEW

-311 DSGIDKNSNDINL
+311 DSSIDKNNNEINL

-337 SFLNITN
+337 SFLNIIN

-356 DECEKLNTE
+356 DECEKLETK
-365 FSSVIDSY
+365 FSDTISNY
-373 FREIIKLEN
+373 FGEIFELGR
-382 LLKTKQDNP
+382 LLQTKRDNP
-391 YKNFI
+391 YDNISFKNFQ
-396 FENFEDH
+396 NH
-403 SKNISNMLDKIRDLI
+403 SQKMSEMLEKTYDLM

-462 IDIEINAF
+462 IDTDINSF
-470 KANLTIKKQEIEENE
+470 KVNLTIKEQEIEEYE
-485 NKIEK
+485 NKIKE
-490 LKNSMSSEQASADKI
+490 LRNSMSNEQTSADKI
-505 NKYLKSHFGNNVL
+505 NEYLKSHFGNNVL
-518 EFRAI
+518 EFRAV
-523 EENKAEFKIYR
+523 EENRAEFKIYR
-534 NGIEADNLS
+534 NGAEADNLS

-552 CYFMAQLQNADKKS
+552 CYFMAKLQNADKKS
-566 IIWIDDPISSLDSN
+566 VAWIDDPISSLDSN

-612 FLKYLKKLKSI
+612 FLKYLKKLKSVS
-623 ANDKTDSNK
+623 SNK
-632 IDFFKYLKKLKP
+632 
-644 KRNDLNESA
+644 RS
-653 NLYIIEK
+653 LYIIEK

-674 KNYTSE
+674 KNYTTE
-680 FNYLFEQIYDNAFI
+680 FNYLFEQIYNHKNI
-694 DKIKDEDTKTTVVY
+694 GEITDEDIKTTLVY

-731 FGAEIIEQ
+731 FGTEVIEK
-739 FFKSQSDKTIQ
+739 FFKSESDKTIQ

-764 EILERT
+764 EILERG

-782 AEFVLKTIKQKDPEQ
+782 AEFVLKTIKLKDPEQ

-804 IGKSDEL
+804 IGKSDELSE